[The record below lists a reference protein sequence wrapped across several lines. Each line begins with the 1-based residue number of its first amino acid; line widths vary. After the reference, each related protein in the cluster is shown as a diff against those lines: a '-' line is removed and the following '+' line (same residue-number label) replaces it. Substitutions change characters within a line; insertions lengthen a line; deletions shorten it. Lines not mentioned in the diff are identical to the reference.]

1 MKNEEDKVEINKE
14 AINKETINISNKED
28 NYDFIPH
35 TEEEI
40 EKILN
45 EVLKSIGAI

>member
-1 MKNEEDKVEINKE
+1 MKNEEDKVE
-14 AINKETINISNKED
+14 INKETINISNKED